1 MGDAVALDDAERL
14 PWLTET
20 PPPERQARG
29 RTGPFLMLLATIILA
44 ALLALA
50 IWWAI
55 ERGPTLL
62 ARFQPTSVQPARPV
76 APAPQSPRPPIE
88 HRQAPAAEPAP
99 RSTAPPAL
107 PKAPVESPPKQ
118 KPAPAAP
125 TSETQAALTPRPGR
139 LVQAGALASQSQA
152 EREWQRLS
160 NAHPYLKPLRHRI
173 VRSRVNGQIY
183 YRLQLGTFSRN
194 QSELLCGRLR
204 ESGERCFVVGSGE
217 FGERE

>member
-29 RTGPFLMLLATIILA
+29 RTGPFLMLLATIVLA
-44 ALLALA
+44 ALLAFA
-50 IWWAI
+50 FWWAI
-55 ERGPTLL
+55 ERGPALL
-62 ARFQPTSVQPARPV
+62 TRFQPTSVQP
-76 APAPQSPRPPIE
+76 PRPPIE

-99 RSTAPPAL
+99 RSIATPAI
-107 PKAPVESPPKQ
+107 PKAPVESPPRE

-125 TSETQAALTPRPGR
+125 ASETSKTQPALTPRPGR

-204 ESGERCFVVGSGE
+204 ESGERCFVVGSAGSE
-217 FGERE
+217 SASE